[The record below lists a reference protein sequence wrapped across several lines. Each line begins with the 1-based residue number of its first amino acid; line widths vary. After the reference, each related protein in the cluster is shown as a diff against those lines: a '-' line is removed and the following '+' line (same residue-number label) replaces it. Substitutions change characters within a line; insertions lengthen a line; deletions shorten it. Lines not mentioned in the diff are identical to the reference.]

1 MLNSN
6 ETTDR
11 IVRVTNTP
19 CYPLNETK
27 YTTYEEEKS
36 EAPALA
42 EVGARATGSASTN
55 LK

>member
-11 IVRVTNTP
+11 IVTNTP